1 MVSAKKNNKTLVLVG
16 LLTGLIFSGLDETVV
31 ATVMPTIIR
40 DLHGLSFYGWVA
52 GIYMLT
58 MTIFMPIL
66 GKMGDLYGRKRI
78 YLICIALFISGSIV
92 SGLAISMPMLLVGR
106 GIQGIGAG
114 GLMPLAMV
122 IIGDTYPLEQ
132 RAKIQSLIGPV
143 MFLPQLLGPTL
154 GGYIVGH
161 INWHWVFLINLPVGL
176 LTALIIGI
184 GMREKRSERKRSIDW
199 VGAFTM
205 MLGLLSLLLA
215 PVLVD
220 SQGLAWS
227 SPWVIGL
234 LVISAL
240 LFMLLVRIEKKAKEP
255 LVPLHLFKNRTV
267 VVMSLFVFVLML
279 GLMGGFSSF
288 PFFAQNVMG
297 LTPTSSGY
305 LNLALMAGAVPV
317 SILIGF
323 LITRVS
329 YRNLFIVSFV
339 FPIVGMYLLAQVGV
353 GTSVLYIII
362 AFFITGLGMG
372 ALFGGDNL
380 IVQESV
386 DKEDSGIAIATVQLF
401 QSIGITIG
409 MSVFGS
415 LLAQNI
421 KSSINNLGNQLQKG
435 AAKAIA
441 MGDIPQGLTPDMIEK
456 VQQAF
461 SNAFQN
467 IFAIGFG
474 FAIVAFIIVWFLKK
488 EVLSKKE
495 ENEELAKGSESK
507 S

>member
-1 MVSAKKNNKTLVLVG
+1 
-16 LLTGLIFSGLDETVV
+16 
-31 ATVMPTIIR
+31 
-40 DLHGLSFYGWVA
+40 
-52 GIYMLT
+52 
-58 MTIFMPIL
+58 
-66 GKMGDLYGRKRI
+66 
-78 YLICIALFISGSIV
+78 
-92 SGLAISMPMLLVGR
+92 
-106 GIQGIGAG
+106 
-114 GLMPLAMV
+114 
-122 IIGDTYPLEQ
+122 
-132 RAKIQSLIGPV
+132 
-143 MFLPQLLGPTL
+143 
-154 GGYIVGH
+154 
-161 INWHWVFLINLPVGL
+161 
-176 LTALIIGI
+176 
-184 GMREKRSERKRSIDW
+184 
-199 VGAFTM
+199 
-205 MLGLLSLLLA
+205 
-215 PVLVD
+215 
-220 SQGLAWS
+220 
-227 SPWVIGL
+227 
-234 LVISAL
+234 
-240 LFMLLVRIEKKAKEP
+240 
-255 LVPLHLFKNRTV
+255 
-267 VVMSLFVFVLML
+267 ML

-362 AFFITGLGMG
+362 AFFISGLGMG

-415 LLAQNI
+415 LLAENI